1 VVLSRPLV
9 ETRRRDFAASHH
21 RSSFS
26 PTHLGALP
34 HFLPFACNTYCQFC
48 VLALFKDRTIR
59 SKLISNEVCLPS
71 SLGIPLDGRRQ
82 PRVPL
87 GLSFGSILTLSSSPL
102 RPNMSSANRG
112 GPAGAPS
119 AVNRRKRSREPDD
132 DIPSSA
138 AHPPSSR
145 KQINLFTPDTMLTR
159 GFSTRIFT
167 TRLSTR

>member
-1 VVLSRPLV
+1 MVLSRPLV

-71 SLGIPLDGRRQ
+71 ALGIPLDGRH
-82 PRVPL
+82 RVPL

-102 RPNMSSANRG
+102 QPNMSSANRG

-167 TRLSTR
+167 ACLSPR